1 MLNRRHFIIL
11 TGAFALALSFG
22 LPAFAQSAADKASDF
37 VKTTGNELVSIVNA
51 PGNAQEKRHRLQQV
65 VDRAVDVDTVARFC
79 LGRYWR
85 SATPEQQKQYMA
97 LFHDVLLNNITSKLG
112 DYQGVKFQVLHA
124 QDREDTQVVST
135 VVTRPNNPP
144 TNVDWV
150 VSQAKGGPKIIDVVA
165 EGTSLRLTQRSDYAS
180 YLARNNNNLQSL
192 IDAMRQ
198 QVAQSG

>member
-1 MLNRRHFIIL
+1 MLNRRHFIL
-11 TGAFALALSFG
+11 ATGALAFSLGFG
-22 LPAFAQSAADKASDF
+22 LPAFAQSADQAAAF
-37 VKTTGNELVSIVNA
+37 VRTTGDELVSIVNG
-51 PGNAQEKRHRLQQV
+51 PGSTQEKRHRLQQV

-85 SATPEQQKQYMA
+85 TATPDQQKQYMA

-112 DYQGVKFQVLHA
+112 DYKGVKFQVLHT
-124 QDREDTQVVST
+124 QDHEDTQVVST